1 MDLKK
6 MYEENKDF
14 RRYVDRY
21 AAQYD
26 LTLEEALLHAVVRN
40 AAEYYEA
47 AEKGKISVSEVN
59 AGCGAATIGGDC
71 K

>member
-14 RRYVDRY
+14 RRYVDGH
-21 AAQYD
+21 AKQYD
-26 LTLEEALLHAVVRN
+26 LTIEQALTHSVVRN

-47 AEKGKISVSEVN
+47 AENGKISVSEVN
-59 AGCGAATIGGDC
+59 AGCGGAIAGGCD

>member
-1 MDLKK
+1 